1 MLSSYCL
8 HQMRVC
14 LSLARLTTDVNIKQ
28 RCEDVAMDFVGRI
41 GGKDDCDMAEL
52 RGDRHASIDAR

>member
-1 MLSSYCL
+1 
-8 HQMRVC
+8 MRVC

-28 RCEDVAMDFVGRI
+28 RCEDLAMDFVGRI